1 MNYAQA
7 YTQAK
12 QAIAD
17 YRFASCCQN
26 YREGCGLRGRLFSS
40 RINTVDPLYAAC
52 VAVSRA
58 GRLLNGGY
66 PENSQQNL
74 ELGALRKEVSTLIVR
89 DFLNKNKKS
98 ETGRFSWMRFLFNTQ
113 ESPSFA
119 VAPETF
125 WGEVNKFDA
134 SQVTDSSK
142 KVEEEQRK
150 LLRWNVMY
158 KQELEMGVNLSI
170 AATTTVLF
178 CILYRKINS

>member
-1 MNYAQA
+1 
-7 YTQAK
+7 
-12 QAIAD
+12 
-17 YRFASCCQN
+17 
-26 YREGCGLRGRLFSS
+26 
-40 RINTVDPLYAAC
+40 
-52 VAVSRA
+52 
-58 GRLLNGGY
+58 
-66 PENSQQNL
+66 
-74 ELGALRKEVSTLIVR
+74 
-89 DFLNKNKKS
+89 
-98 ETGRFSWMRFLFNTQ
+98 MRFLFNTQ